1 MNPRER
7 VLSLFAN
14 KDADRIPCFSGMGN
28 ILTASLAEY
37 GYKFPQVNKDPEK
50 MAKTAAF
57 TYKSTGYECGVV
69 PYDMCID
76 AEALGCVMNDY
87 EDVDQLLYPTIKEKI
102 IHSEEDMRKIKIP
115 DKVWEKGRYPIVME
129 ALRQLKSDIGKEVA
143 IGSWMLGPFTL
154 AGQLMDLN
162 DLFKLVFKKP
172 DLVNGLLETLTE
184 LVITMSLKLRES
196 GADYICIREMGA
208 TTDVLSPRNF
218 KQCID
223 PHLQRIFAGVGSPNV
238 LHICGSSNIIV
249 KNMLASGADAIS
261 VETKNDLAKSR
272 QDIGYDPLLFGH
284 IDAYGVLV
292 LGTPEIVEQAT
303 LKSIE
308 GSVDAVWPGCDIW
321 PEAPVANVKAMV
333 DTVKKYGASKWTRK
347 NS

>member
-28 ILTASLAEY
+28 ILTASLVEY
-37 GYKFPQVNKDPEK
+37 GYKFPHVNKDPEK

-76 AEALGCVMNDY
+76 AEALGCIMNNY
-87 EDVDQLLYPTIKEKI
+87 EDVNQLLYPTIKEKI
-102 IHSEEDMRKIKIP
+102 IHSQEDMLKVKIP
-115 DKVWEKGRYPIVME
+115 DKVWEKGRYPVVIE
-129 ALRQLKSDIGKEVA
+129 ALRLLKADIGDEVA

-184 LVITMSLKLRES
+184 LVITMSLKFREA

-223 PHLQRIFAGVGSPNV
+223 PHLQSIFANIGSPNV
-238 LHICGSSNIIV
+238 LHICGSSNIIM

-272 QDIGYDPLLFGH
+272 EDIGYDPLLLGH

-292 LGTPEIVEQAT
+292 LGTPEVVEQAT
-303 LKSIE
+303 MKSIE

-333 DTVKKYGASKWTRK
+333 DTVKKYGASKWVRK
-347 NS
+347 NR